1 MKKIKRTKNKKGFI
15 SIEAL
20 APLTALLAFMILG
33 MGLYFYVVPKTMLS
47 DEVQVLANTA
57 KIQGGLTNEKSEPNG
72 FDDITTFKKK
82 MKEMGYD
89 ESKVVVTALGQPGNV
104 QALGVSPI
112 STATTAPPSAIP
124 HIKRESKL
132 KIEITVEVPSKK
144 TVLGTAFYLLGM
156 KDKLSDKY
164 VVKKTVMSERY

>member
-20 APLTALLAFMILG
+20 APLTALLAFMVLG
-33 MGLYFYVVPKTMLS
+33 MGLYFYMVPKTILS

-57 KIQGGLTNEKSEPNG
+57 KMQGGLTTPESDKSG
-72 FDDITTFKKK
+72 KDDITLFKNK
-82 MKEMGYD
+82 MKELGYD
-89 ESKVVVTALGQPGNV
+89 ESKVNVTAFTKPDNSPAMGVTPLTLPGANY
-104 QALGVSPI
+104 
-112 STATTAPPSAIP
+112 
-124 HIKRESKL
+124 IKRESKQR
-132 KIEITVEVPSKK
+132 IEITVEVPSKK

-164 VVKKTVMSERY
+164 VVQKTVMSERY